1 MEAAN
6 TCTSKDFNDCYLPFS
21 IWHAHWFGM
30 ILCKYFAKESKCHY
44 TTHKL
49 QQSDKLNNPFRL
61 MIFDYTK
68 KTVCSEAFFYEYD
81 SIIILWTTCLG
92 LSLQH
97 TRNQFQLFP
106 PRASVNQPSLLSFTK
121 YAGKKS
127 TRHWRDKNVKALTN
141 KEIFLMSSVMG
152 FPISLE

>member
-1 MEAAN
+1 MTVICLSAYGTHTDLAWYFVNILLKKANAITQLTSSNKAINSIILSGWWFLIILKRLSAA
-6 TCTSKDFNDCYLPFS
+6 KHL
-21 IWHAHWFGM
+21 
-30 ILCKYFAKESKCHY
+30 
-44 TTHKL
+44 
-49 QQSDKLNNPFRL
+49 
-61 MIFDYTK
+61 
-68 KTVCSEAFFYEYD
+68 FYEYD